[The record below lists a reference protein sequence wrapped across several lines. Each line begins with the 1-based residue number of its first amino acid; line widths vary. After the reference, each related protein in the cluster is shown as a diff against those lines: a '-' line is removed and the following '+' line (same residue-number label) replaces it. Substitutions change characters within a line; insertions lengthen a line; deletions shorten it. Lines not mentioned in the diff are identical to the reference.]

1 MTIRTT
7 ATKMFLVF
15 TLAVVTVPARA
26 DDIVALISQY
36 RREHG
41 LPAVKTDSKLTA
53 VAEHQA
59 KAMAETG
66 IMDHSVAGAFSTRI
80 ANADTNSAGENIAA
94 GTKTWAD
101 TLRMWK
107 ASPGHNENLLL
118 ADADII
124 GVAVS
129 HNETTRYKTFWAMV
143 IGHRPGGGKTR
154 TAGRLQVSGGPFG
167 MAPSETPEP
176 TRAAKPKRSE
186 TSQDSP
192 GILDSLGSAFKR
204 VTSPIRSLW
213 N

>member
-1 MTIRTT
+1 MIFRTT
-7 ATKMFLVF
+7 ALKMALV
-15 TLAVVTVPARA
+15 LAVAVVAVPARA

-41 LPAVKTDSKLTA
+41 LPAVKVDSKLTA

-66 IMDHSVAGAFSTRI
+66 IMDHSVAGAFSTRVS
-80 ANADTNSAGENIAA
+80 NADTNSAGENIAA
-94 GTKTWAD
+94 GTKTWAE

-107 ASPGHNENLLL
+107 ASTGHNDNLLL

-129 HNETTRYKTFWAMV
+129 HNENTRYKTFWAMV
-143 IGHRPGGGKTR
+143 IGHRPAGGRTR

-167 MAPSETPEP
+167 MAPSEVPEP

-186 TSQDSP
+186 ASQDSP
-192 GILDSLGSAFKR
+192 GLLDSLGSAFKR